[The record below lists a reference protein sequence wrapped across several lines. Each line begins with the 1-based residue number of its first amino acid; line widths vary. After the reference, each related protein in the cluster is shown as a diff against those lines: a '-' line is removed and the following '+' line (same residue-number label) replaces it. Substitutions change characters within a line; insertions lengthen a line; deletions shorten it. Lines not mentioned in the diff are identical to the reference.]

1 MSNIT
6 HPPLPSWRYLAK
18 MLLSNPTNSELADPW
33 QQDNEE
39 CFWFSRSSWSLY
51 AIALYRIQKFNKKNI
66 LIWLPGYFCNASLTP
81 LRELGVNFQFY
92 SLLSNGKPD
101 IEICEKMLKSHPP
114 DIIMFVHFFGKVFYS
129 KDLVHL
135 AKNNNAWLVEDC
147 AHCLKPEKGIGNT
160 GDFVLY
166 SQHKSLSLPDGAL
179 MLIRNNGPSNL
190 INTNFGDL
198 YRSLSITN
206 SLSFYYS
213 FKWLAKRI
221 LQKLGVRSALVNTD
235 FLNDSTEINSEF
247 KSDPM
252 MSYLARK
259 ILIQIVPDLD
269 MEMKA
274 RKQNALQWKLS
285 LESYSCEI
293 LSAFPISENHTPY
306 LAGFQAATKH
316 QAKKIFHCL
325 RDANIP
331 VTTWPDLP
339 HEVLSDPLTHK
350 VSIEM
355 QNTRLFFPVHSTIN
369 SKKIMKALSCLQ

>member
-1 MSNIT
+1 MTNIT
-6 HPPLPSWRYLAK
+6 HAPLPSWKYLAK
-18 MLLSNPTNSELADPW
+18 MLLSNPTNSELAGPW
-33 QQDNEE
+33 QQDNEK

-66 LIWLPGYFCNASLTP
+66 LIWIPGYFCNASLAS

-92 SLLSNGKPD
+92 PLLSNGKPD

-114 DIIMFVHFFGKVFYS
+114 DIIIFVHFFGKPFYS

-147 AHCLKPEKGIGNT
+147 AHCLKPEKGIGNI

-179 MLIRNNGPSNL
+179 MLMRNDGPSNL
-190 INTNFGDL
+190 ININFGDL

-206 SLSFYYS
+206 FSSFYYS

-247 KSDPM
+247 ISNPM

-259 ILIQIVPDLD
+259 MLMQIIPDLN
-269 MEMKA
+269 MEMKV
-274 RKQNALQWKLS
+274 RKRNALQWKLS
-285 LESYSCEI
+285 LESYPYAI
-293 LSAFPISENHTPY
+293 LDTLPIFENHTPY
-306 LAGFQAATKH
+306 LAGLQVATKQ
-316 QAKKIFHCL
+316 QAEKIFHCL
-325 RDANIP
+325 QDANIP

-339 HEVLSDPLTHK
+339 HEVLSNTLIHK

-355 QNTRLFFPVHSTIN
+355 QNTTLFFPVHSSIN
-369 SKKIMKALSCLQ
+369 SKKIMKALLCSQ